1 MILVFEL
8 TWTGTYHA
16 PGNSVT
22 IQTISLACPDEKI
35 RVFAEASH
43 LRELQ
48 RDKALRERPG
58 ISFHEM
64 PLAPWFR
71 YRQHIVSL
79 RRMVRELNI
88 VRSAL
93 QAAPRREPCLIMFLS
108 TTSTAIFVTRLILR
122 LTRRTLAVQVGL
134 HGELPISLGWRSRN
148 PLTRALD
155 FTSALAGRH
164 HPRQRFLVLEEAIR
178 QELARIAPQAAELTD
193 VLPLPINLGE
203 LPLVPEP
210 ELGRPVQI
218 GFVGQATEAKGITAF
233 LDTAASFH
241 ECYPGQVEFH
251 LIGRVMPGS
260 ELARFAVLHSQAS
273 EEHLP
278 RQEFLNR
285 LARLHFVFL
294 PFRPGYYN
302 LSASGALLDAIT
314 WLKPIIATRLP
325 IVADLFARFGDIG
338 YLCDD
343 PAGMRAA
350 LEEIVTRPDAGRY
363 RQQAAALRR
372 AREARM
378 PAVLAE
384 RYRNILSEGFGFCGS
399 AASFSEVQPRRRSG
413 R

>member
-1 MILVFEL
+1 MILIFEL

-22 IQTISLACPDEKI
+22 IQTISRACPDEEI

-43 LRELQ
+43 LQELQ
-48 RDKALRERPG
+48 RDEALRERPG

-71 YRQHIVSL
+71 YRQHIVSM
-79 RRMVRELNI
+79 RRMLREFNI

-93 QAAPRREPCLIMFLS
+93 RAAPRREPCLIMFLS
-108 TTSTAIFVTRLILR
+108 ATSTAIFVASLMLR
-122 LTRRTLAVQVGL
+122 LSRRTLAVQVGL
-134 HGELPISLGWRSRN
+134 HGELHSLLGWRPRN

-155 FTSALAGRH
+155 FTSVLCGQH
-164 HPRQRFLVLEEAIR
+164 DPRLRFLVLEEAIR
-178 QELARIAPQAAELTD
+178 QELERIAPPAAERTD
-193 VLPLPINLGE
+193 VLPLPVNLGE
-203 LPLVPEP
+203 LPLVPEL
-210 ELGRPVQI
+210 ELRRPVQI
-218 GFVGQATEAKGITAF
+218 GFVGQATEAKGISAF
-233 LDTAASFH
+233 LETAATFR
-241 ECYPGQVEFH
+241 ERYRGQVEFH

-260 ELARFAVLHSQAS
+260 DLASFAVLDSPAS
-273 EEHLP
+273 ELHLS
-278 RQEFLNR
+278 RQEFLDR

-294 PFRPGYYN
+294 PFKPGYYN

-343 PAGMRAA
+343 PEEMRAA
-350 LEEIVTRPDAGRY
+350 LAEIVTRSDPGRY
-363 RQQAAALRR
+363 REQVTAMRR

-378 PAVLAE
+378 PSALAD
-384 RYRNILSEGFGFCGS
+384 RYRSILNEGFGLHS
-399 AASFSEVQPRRRSG
+399 PSHPAASFG
-413 R
+413 